1 MYSSELKMFL
11 EIERHYWGWKWFQY
25 QKVVKYA

>member
-1 MYSSELKMFL
+1 MFL